1 MIKLHSDCLVFETPG
16 GESIPCSAEAVS
28 VELLGDSAAVIDPE
42 IVRNAA
48 AAVLHYFRVEQG
60 RESVT
65 VGEFMAA
72 LKTAL
77 RGVGLNLTDTAE
89 PVATTTTITAET
101 EANSAVQAAATTAAA
116 VAAAVAPGATRVTEM
131 DLRTLAA
138 ESGTTFELSFFPR
151 LREVMGEQLSQA
163 PGILRFIGLRSC
175 VKQLTGARR
184 WTHRCEALSDQIV
197 LYLRECLSSRPTE
210 RGCALVVV

>member
-16 GESIPCSAEAVS
+16 GENIPCSAEAVS

-60 RESVT
+60 RETVT

-72 LKTAL
+72 LTTAL
-77 RGVGLNLTDTAE
+77 RGLGLNLSPAGE
-89 PVATTTTITAET
+89 PVATTTVT
-101 EANSAVQAAATTAAA
+101 EATEAVAVPVAA
-116 VAAAVAPGATRVTEM
+116 VAARITEM
-131 DLRTLAA
+131 DLRTLAT

-151 LREVMGEQLSQA
+151 LRAVMGEQLNQS
-163 PGILRFIGLRSC
+163 PNVLRFTGLRSC

-184 WTHRCEALSDQIV
+184 WTQRCEALSDQIV
-197 LYLRECLSSRPTE
+197 LYLRECLSSRPPG

>member
-16 GESIPCSAEAVS
+16 GDSIPCSAEAVS

-60 RESVT
+60 RETVT
-65 VGEFMAA
+65 VGEFMEA

-77 RGVGLNLTDTAE
+77 RGLGLNLSEAAE
-89 PVATTTTITAET
+89 PAAATTTTIEAT
-101 EANSAVQAAATTAAA
+101 EAVP
-116 VAAAVAPGATRVTEM
+116 VAARVTEM

-151 LREVMGEQLSQA
+151 LREVMGEQLNRS
-163 PGILRFIGLRSC
+163 PRVLRFIGLRSC

-197 LYLRECLSSRPTE
+197 LYLRECLSSRPPG

>member
-16 GESIPCSAEAVS
+16 GDHIPCSAEAVS

-42 IVRNAA
+42 VVRNAA

-65 VGEFMAA
+65 VGEFMVA

-77 RGVGLNLTDTAE
+77 RGLGLNLSEAAE
-89 PVATTTTITAET
+89 PVATMSTITAET
-101 EANSAVQAAATTAAA
+101 AATSAVNAGATNAAA
-116 VAAAVAPGATRVTEM
+116 VVAVAPGSTRVTEM
-131 DLRTLAA
+131 DLRTLAS

-151 LREVMGEQLSQA
+151 LREVMGEQMNQA
-163 PGILRFIGLRSC
+163 PSVLRFIGLRSC

-197 LYLRECLSSRPTE
+197 TYLRECLSSRPTE

>member
-16 GESIPCSAEAVS
+16 GDRIPCSAEAVS

-60 RESVT
+60 RETVS

-77 RGVGLNLTDTAE
+77 RGLGLNLSEAGE
-89 PVATTTTITAET
+89 PVATTTTIEST
-101 EANSAVQAAATTAAA
+101 EAVP
-116 VAAAVAPGATRVTEM
+116 VAARVTEM

-151 LREVMGEQLSQA
+151 LRAVMGEQLNQA
-163 PGILRFIGLRSC
+163 PGVLRFIGLRSC

-184 WTHRCEALSDQIV
+184 WTQRCEALSDQIV
-197 LYLRECLSSRPTE
+197 LYLRECLSSRPPG

>member
-16 GESIPCSAEAVS
+16 GDSIPCSAEAVS

-60 RESVT
+60 RETVT
-65 VGEFMAA
+65 VGEFMEA

-77 RGVGLNLTDTAE
+77 RGLGLNLSAAAE
-89 PVATTTTITAET
+89 PAAATTTTIEAT
-101 EANSAVQAAATTAAA
+101 EAVP
-116 VAAAVAPGATRVTEM
+116 VAARVTEM

-151 LREVMGEQLSQA
+151 LREVMGEQLNRS
-163 PGILRFIGLRSC
+163 PRVLRFIGLRSC

-184 WTHRCEALSDQIV
+184 WTHRCEALRVQIV
-197 LYLRECLSSRPTE
+197 LYLRECLSSRPPE

>member
-16 GESIPCSAEAVS
+16 GDRIPCSAEAVS

-42 IVRNAA
+42 IVRNAT

-65 VGEFMAA
+65 VREFMEA

-77 RGVGLNLTDTAE
+77 RGLGLNLSEAAE

-101 EANSAVQAAATTAAA
+101 EASSPVQAVAAG
-116 VAAAVAPGATRVTEM
+116 VAAVAPGSTRVTEM
-131 DLRTLAA
+131 DLRTLAS

-151 LREVMGEQLSQA
+151 LREVMGEQLNHA
-163 PGILRFIGLRSC
+163 PNVLRFIGLRSC

-197 LYLRECLSSRPTE
+197 TYLRECLSSRPIE

>member
-16 GESIPCSAEAVS
+16 GDRIPCSAEAVS

-60 RESVT
+60 RETVT
-65 VGEFMAA
+65 VGEFMEA

-77 RGVGLNLTDTAE
+77 RGLGLNLSEAAE
-89 PVATTTTITAET
+89 PAAATTTTIEAT
-101 EANSAVQAAATTAAA
+101 EAVP
-116 VAAAVAPGATRVTEM
+116 VAARVTEM

-151 LREVMGEQLSQA
+151 LREVMGEQLNRS
-163 PGILRFIGLRSC
+163 PRVLRFIGLRSC

-197 LYLRECLSSRPTE
+197 LYLRECLSSRPPG

>member
-16 GESIPCSAEAVS
+16 GDSIPCSAEAVS

-60 RESVT
+60 RETVT
-65 VGEFMAA
+65 VGEFMEA

-77 RGVGLNLTDTAE
+77 RGLGLNLSAAAE
-89 PVATTTTITAET
+89 PAAATTTTIEAT
-101 EANSAVQAAATTAAA
+101 EAVP
-116 VAAAVAPGATRVTEM
+116 VAARVTEM

-151 LREVMGEQLSQA
+151 LREVMGEQLNRS
-163 PGILRFIGLRSC
+163 PRVLRFIGLRSC

-197 LYLRECLSSRPTE
+197 LYLRECLSSRPPG

>member
-1 MIKLHSDCLVFETPG
+1 MIKLHSDCLVFETPNG
-16 GESIPCSAEAVS
+16 DSIPCSAESVS

-48 AAVLHYFRVEQG
+48 AAVLHFFRVELG
-60 RESVT
+60 RESVS
-65 VGEFMAA
+65 VGEFMEA

-77 RGVGLNLTDTAE
+77 RGLGLNLSEAVE
-89 PVATTTTITAET
+89 PVAAVAEYPVTIPAP
-101 EANSAVQAAATTAAA
+101 VAA
-116 VAAAVAPGATRVTEM
+116 VAARVTEM
-131 DLRTLAA
+131 DLRTLAR

-151 LREVMGEQLSQA
+151 LRAVLGEQLNQ
-163 PGILRFIGLRSC
+163 PPHILRFTGLRPC

-197 LYLRECLSSRPTE
+197 TYLRECLSTRPAAG
-210 RGCALVVV
+210 RCALVVV

>member
-16 GESIPCSAEAVS
+16 GDSIPCSAEAVS

-60 RESVT
+60 RETVT
-65 VGEFMAA
+65 VGEFMGA

-77 RGVGLNLTDTAE
+77 RGLGLNLSEAAE
-89 PVATTTTITAET
+89 PAAATTTTIEAT
-101 EANSAVQAAATTAAA
+101 EAVP
-116 VAAAVAPGATRVTEM
+116 VAARVTEM

-151 LREVMGEQLSQA
+151 LREVMGEQLNRS
-163 PGILRFIGLRSC
+163 PRVLRFIGLRSC

-197 LYLRECLSSRPTE
+197 LYLRECLSSRPPG

>member
-16 GESIPCSAEAVS
+16 GDSIPCSAEAVS

-60 RESVT
+60 RETVT
-65 VGEFMAA
+65 VGEFMVA
-72 LKTAL
+72 LTTAL
-77 RGVGLNLTDTAE
+77 RGLGLNLSAAGE
-89 PVATTTTITAET
+89 PVATTTVIEAT
-101 EANSAVQAAATTAAA
+101 EAVAVP
-116 VAAAVAPGATRVTEM
+116 VAARVTEM
-131 DLRTLAA
+131 DLRTLAS

-151 LREVMGEQLSQA
+151 LRAVMGEQLNHS
-163 PGILRFIGLRSC
+163 PNVLRFTGLRPC

-197 LYLRECLSSRPTE
+197 LYLRECLSSRPPG

>member
-16 GESIPCSAEAVS
+16 GDSIPCSAEAVS

-60 RESVT
+60 RETVS
-65 VGEFMAA
+65 VGEFMEA

-77 RGVGLNLTDTAE
+77 RGLGLNLSPAGE
-89 PVATTTTITAET
+89 PVATTTVIEATET
-101 EANSAVQAAATTAAA
+101 VAVP
-116 VAAAVAPGATRVTEM
+116 VAARVTEM

-151 LREVMGEQLSQA
+151 LREVMGEQLNRS
-163 PGILRFIGLRSC
+163 PRVLRFIGLRSC

-197 LYLRECLSSRPTE
+197 LYLRECLSSRPPG
-210 RGCALVVV
+210 RGCALVVVV